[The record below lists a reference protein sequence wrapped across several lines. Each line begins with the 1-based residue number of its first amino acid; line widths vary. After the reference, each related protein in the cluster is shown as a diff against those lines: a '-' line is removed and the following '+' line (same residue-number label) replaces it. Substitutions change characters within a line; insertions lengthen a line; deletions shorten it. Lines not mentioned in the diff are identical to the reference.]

1 MTSTSKKNRRRHPI
15 MLHRVR
21 GGNAGEAARPCD
33 EMANVEMGSFC
44 RDIVAGVKGMPTGFR
59 DKPLM
64 AMELSS
70 GTRIARKACVGNDSG
85 VRV

>member
-1 MTSTSKKNRRRHPI
+1 MTSTSKKNRRHHPI

-59 DKPLM
+59 DKPL
-64 AMELSS
+64 
-70 GTRIARKACVGNDSG
+70 IGNEALIWHAHCTQS
-85 VRV
+85 VRWQ

>member
-1 MTSTSKKNRRRHPI
+1 MTPTSKKNRLRHPI
-15 MLHRVR
+15 MLHHAR

-44 RDIVAGVKGMPTGFR
+44 RDIVAGVKGMPAGFR

-64 AMELSS
+64 AMRLPS
-70 GTRIARKACVGNDSG
+70 GMRIARKACVRNDSG